1 MKILGIIPAR
11 YASTR
16 FPGKP
21 LIDLDGKSMIQRVYE
36 QAKKASS
43 LAEVVVATDDNQIF
57 KAVKD
62 FKGNVIMTSD
72 IHQSGTD
79 RCAEVSKRMIGFDA
93 IINIQGDEPLID
105 PKQINLLANCFN
117 DISTELATLVKK
129 IETSAELFN
138 PNTPKVIINKKSEAI
153 YFSRQVIPYLK
164 NVEPE
169 DLLGKHTFYK
179 HIGIYGY
186 LTTTLG
192 IISRIPIGN
201 LEKAEMLEQLRWIEN
216 GYKIRVAITKKE
228 SLAID
233 IPEDVE
239 KVLAALKVNKQSG
252 M

>member
-21 LIDLDGKSMIQRVYE
+21 LIDLAGKSMIRRVYE

-43 LAEVVVATDDNQIF
+43 LADVVVATDNEQIF
-57 KAVKD
+57 KAVKA
-62 FKGNVIMTSD
+62 FKGNVIMTSNQ
-72 IHQSGTD
+72 HQSGTD
-79 RCAEVSKRMIGFDA
+79 RCAEVSKKMIGFDA

-105 PKQINLLANCFN
+105 PKQINLLASCFN

-129 IETSAELFN
+129 IETPEELFN
-138 PNTPKVIINKKSEAI
+138 PNTPKVIINKRSEAI

-164 NVEPE
+164 NVAPE
-169 DLLGKHTFYK
+169 DLLSKHTFYK

-186 LTTTLG
+186 RTTTLG

-201 LEKAEMLEQLRWIEN
+201 LEKAEMLEQLRWIES
-216 GYKIRVAITKKE
+216 GYKIKVAVTRNE

-233 IPEDVE
+233 SPEDVE
-239 KVLAALKVNKQSG
+239 KVLAAINARKKK
-252 M
+252 

>member
-21 LIDLDGKSMIQRVYE
+21 LIDLAGKSMIQRVYE
-36 QAKKASS
+36 QAKKANS
-43 LAEVVVATDDNQIF
+43 LADVVVATDDDRIF
-57 KAVKD
+57 NAVKA

-72 IHQSGTD
+72 KHQSGTD
-79 RCAEVSKRMIGFDA
+79 RCAEVSKKMIGFDA
-93 IINIQGDEPLID
+93 IVNIQGDEPLID
-105 PKQINLLANCFN
+105 PKQINLLASCFN

-129 IETSAELFN
+129 IETSEELFN
-138 PNTPKVIINKKSEAI
+138 YNTPKVIINKKTEAI

-164 NVEPE
+164 NVETKN
-169 DLLGKHTFYK
+169 LLKTQTYYK

-186 LTTTLG
+186 RTTTLG
-192 IISRIPIGN
+192 IIAKLPIST

-216 GYKIRVAITKKE
+216 GYTIKVAITKKE

-233 IPEDVE
+233 IPEDVQ
-239 KVLAALKVNKQSG
+239 KVLAVLKTKKN
-252 M
+252 

>member
-21 LIDLDGKSMIQRVYE
+21 LIDLSGKSMIHRVYE
-36 QAKKASS
+36 QCKKASS
-43 LAEVVVATDDNQIF
+43 LVEVVVATDDERIF
-57 KAVKD
+57 AAVKA
-62 FKGNVIMTSD
+62 FNGNVIMTAGD
-72 IHQSGTD
+72 HQSGTD
-79 RCAEVSKRMIGFDA
+79 RCAEVARKMPGFDA

-105 PKQINLLANCFN
+105 PNQINLLAACFN

-129 IETSAELFN
+129 IKTKEELFN
-138 PNTPKVIINKKSEAI
+138 YNTPKVIINKNSEAI

-164 NVEPE
+164 NVNP
-169 DLLGKHTFYK
+169 DDYLNQYTFYK

-186 LTTTLG
+186 KTSTLG
-192 IISRIPIGN
+192 IISNIATGN

-216 GYKIRVAITKKE
+216 GYKIKVAITTHE

-233 IPEDVE
+233 SPEDVE
-239 KVLAALKVNKQSG
+239 KVLLALK
-252 M
+252 